1 MVQDR
6 DMQQPRDF
14 SLYGAVDL
22 GARQAAEQ
30 RRQQAAR
37 AAEQAAEQGASDEGA
52 PPAGPASAYVID
64 ATEENFNSEV
74 VLRSRTTPV
83 IVDLWADWCQPCKQL
98 SPVLEKL
105 AEEAAGAW
113 TLAKIDVEANQ
124 QVAAFFFQRLQTQ
137 SIPLVVA
144 IVDGQLVSAFPGAIP
159 EAQVRQWL
167 AQVLEVAEQLGVGTG
182 PGELGEE
189 GPEAIPPTYAQAQD
203 AMENGDLDTAAS
215 VLEKALAESP
225 ADSVAKGMLAQVNLI
240 RRVDSYDADAARR
253 DAAASPGDVDAQA
266 RVADIEL
273 ATGQAEEAFN
283 RLLGVIGRTV
293 GEDRDKARMRL
304 LDLFEIFGPEDPT
317 VKKARGKLTALLF

>member
-1 MVQDR
+1 
-6 DMQQPRDF
+6 MQQPRDF

-22 GARQAAEQ
+22 GVRQAAAQ

-37 AAEQAAEQGASDEGA
+37 AAEQDASGSDA
-52 PPAGPASAYVID
+52 PSGGTTSAYVID
-64 ATEENFNSEV
+64 VTEENFNSDV
-74 VLRSRTTPV
+74 VLRSRNTPV

-98 SPVLEKL
+98 SPVLERL

-124 QVAAFFFQRLQTQ
+124 QVGAFFFQKLQTQ

-182 PGELGEE
+182 PGAESAGAEE
-189 GPEAIPPTYAQAQD
+189 AVPPAYEQAQE
-203 AMENGDLDTAAS
+203 AMQRGDLDAAAS

-225 ADSVAKGMLAQVNLI
+225 ADFVAKGMLAQVNLI
-240 RRVDSYDADAARR
+240 RRIDSYDAEAARR
-253 DAAASPGDVDAQA
+253 DAAANPDDVDTQA
-266 RVADIEL
+266 KVADIEL
-273 ATGQAEEAFN
+273 ATGQAEDAFN
-283 RLLGVIGRTV
+283 RLLGVIRRTT
-293 GEDRDKARMRL
+293 GEERDKARRHL
-304 LDLFEIFGPEDPT
+304 LDLFEIFGPDDPT
-317 VKKARGKLTALLF
+317 VKQARGKLTALLF

>member
-1 MVQDR
+1 
-6 DMQQPRDF
+6 MQQPRDF

-22 GARQAAEQ
+22 GARQAATQ

-37 AAEQAAEQGASDEGA
+37 AAEQDESGSDA
-52 PPAGPASAYVID
+52 PSAGVTSAYVID

-98 SPVLEKL
+98 SPVLERL

-124 QVAAFFFQRLQTQ
+124 QVAAFFFQQLQTQ

-167 AQVLEVAEQLGVGTG
+167 AKVLEVAGQLGVGTG
-182 PGELGEE
+182 PGAIGEE
-189 GPEAIPPTYAQAQD
+189 AEEAIPPAYAQAQD
-203 AMENGDLDTAAS
+203 AMQNGDLDTAAS

-253 DAAASPGDVDAQA
+253 DAAASPADVDAQA

-273 ATGQAEEAFN
+273 ATGQAEDAFN
-283 RLLGVIGRTV
+283 RLLGVIGRTS
-293 GEDRDKARMRL
+293 GEDRDKARLRL

-317 VKKARGKLTALLF
+317 VKKARGRLTALLF

>member
-1 MVQDR
+1 
-6 DMQQPRDF
+6 MQQPRDF

-22 GARQAAEQ
+22 GVRQAAAQ

-37 AAEQAAEQGASDEGA
+37 AAEQDASDSDA
-52 PPAGPASAYVID
+52 PSGGTTSAYVID
-64 ATEENFNSEV
+64 VTEENFNSDV
-74 VLRSRTTPV
+74 VLRSRNTPV

-98 SPVLEKL
+98 SPVLERL

-124 QVAAFFFQRLQTQ
+124 QVGAFFFQKLQTQ

-182 PGELGEE
+182 PGAEGAGAEE
-189 GPEAIPPTYAQAQD
+189 AVPPAYEQAQE
-203 AMENGDLDTAAS
+203 AMQRGDLDAAAS

-225 ADSVAKGMLAQVNLI
+225 ADFVAKGMLAQVNLI
-240 RRVDSYDADAARR
+240 RRIDSYDAEAARR
-253 DAAASPGDVDAQA
+253 DAAANPDDVDTQA
-266 RVADIEL
+266 KVADIEL
-273 ATGQAEEAFN
+273 ATGQAEDAFN
-283 RLLGVIGRTV
+283 RLLGVIRRTT
-293 GEDRDKARMRL
+293 GEERDKARRHL
-304 LDLFEIFGPEDPT
+304 LDLFEIFGPDDPT
-317 VKKARGKLTALLF
+317 VKQARGKLTALLF

>member
-1 MVQDR
+1 
-6 DMQQPRDF
+6 MQQPRDF

-22 GARQAAEQ
+22 GARQAAAQ

-37 AAEQAAEQGASDEGA
+37 AAEQDASGNDAPSGGAT
-52 PPAGPASAYVID
+52 SAYVID
-64 ATEENFNSEV
+64 VTEENFNSDV
-74 VLRSRTTPV
+74 VLRSRNTPV

-98 SPVLEKL
+98 SPVLERL

-124 QVAAFFFQRLQTQ
+124 QVGAFFFQKLQTQ

-182 PGELGEE
+182 PGAE
-189 GPEAIPPTYAQAQD
+189 GASAEEAIPPAYEQAQE
-203 AMENGDLDTAAS
+203 AMQRGDLDAAAS

-225 ADSVAKGMLAQVNLI
+225 ADSIAKGMLAQVNLI
-240 RRVDSYDADAARR
+240 RRIDSYDAEATRR
-253 DAAASPGDVDAQA
+253 DAAANPDDVDAQA
-266 RVADIEL
+266 KVADIEL
-273 ATGQAEEAFN
+273 ATGQAEDAFN
-283 RLLGVIGRTV
+283 RLLGVIRRTT
-293 GEDRDKARMRL
+293 GDERDKARRYL
-304 LDLFEIFGPEDPT
+304 LDLFEIFGPDDPT
-317 VKKARGKLTALLF
+317 VKQARGKLTALLF

>member
-1 MVQDR
+1 
-6 DMQQPRDF
+6 MQQPRDF

-22 GARQAAEQ
+22 GARQVAAQ

-37 AAEQAAEQGASDEGA
+37 AADQDASGSDA
-52 PPAGPASAYVID
+52 PSDGSTSAYVID
-64 ATEENFNSEV
+64 VTEENFNSDV
-74 VLRSRTTPV
+74 VLRSRNTPV

-98 SPVLEKL
+98 SPVLERL
-105 AEEAAGAW
+105 ADEAAGAW

-159 EAQVRQWL
+159 EAQIRQWL
-167 AQVLEVAEQLGVGTG
+167 AQVLEAAEQLGVGTG
-182 PGELGEE
+182 PGALGEE
-189 GPEAIPPTYAQAQD
+189 AEEAIPPAYAQAQD
-203 AMENGDLDTAAS
+203 AMQNGDLDTAAS

-273 ATGQAEEAFN
+273 ATGQAEDAFN
-283 RLLGVIGRTV
+283 RLLGVIGRSS
-293 GEDRDKARMRL
+293 GEDRNKARLRL

-317 VKKARGKLTALLF
+317 VKKARGRLTALLF

>member
-1 MVQDR
+1 
-6 DMQQPRDF
+6 MQQPRDF

-22 GARQAAEQ
+22 GARQAATQ

-37 AAEQAAEQGASDEGA
+37 AAEQDESGSDA
-52 PPAGPASAYVID
+52 PSAGVTSAYVID

-98 SPVLEKL
+98 SPVLERL
-105 AEEAAGAW
+105 AEEAAGVW

-124 QVAAFFFQRLQTQ
+124 QVAAFFFQQLQTQ

-167 AQVLEVAEQLGVGTG
+167 AKVLEVAGQLGVGTG
-182 PGELGEE
+182 PGAIGEE
-189 GPEAIPPTYAQAQD
+189 AEEAIPPAYAQAQD
-203 AMENGDLDTAAS
+203 AMQNGDLDTAAS

-253 DAAASPGDVDAQA
+253 DAAASPADVDAQA

-273 ATGQAEEAFN
+273 ATGQAEDAFN
-283 RLLGVIGRTV
+283 RLLGVVGRTS
-293 GEDRDKARMRL
+293 GEDRDKARLRL

-317 VKKARGKLTALLF
+317 VKKARGRLTALLF